1 VTALWT
7 SFLVVALAE
16 MGDKTQLIA
25 LAARFQR
32 AWTIMLGILIATT
45 LNHALAAS
53 AGVWVARRLPPAA
66 LAWALAVGFIAF
78 GIWTL
83 RPDEPPETSAPA
95 RWGPLLATV
104 VVFFLAEM
112 GDKTQLATVGS
123 APASCRPP
131 G

>member
-16 MGDKTQLIA
+16 MGHKIQLIALA

-66 LAWALAVGFIAF
+66 LA
-78 GIWTL
+78 
-83 RPDEPPETSAPA
+83 
-95 RWGPLLATV
+95 
-104 VVFFLAEM
+104 
-112 GDKTQLATVGS
+112 
-123 APASCRPP
+123 
-131 G
+131 